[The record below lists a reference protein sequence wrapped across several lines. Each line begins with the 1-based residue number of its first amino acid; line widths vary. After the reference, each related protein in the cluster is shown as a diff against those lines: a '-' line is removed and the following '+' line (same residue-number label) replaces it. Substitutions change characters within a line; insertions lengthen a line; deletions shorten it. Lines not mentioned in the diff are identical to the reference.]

1 MYEYNEGPCTGEHL
15 GRGSRNGFRV
25 YRGHRSTYTTNEQTF
40 VRVLLS
46 LSLSLSLTLCDH
58 PLNSLSLCHSL
69 HTDPHSLLTAALS
82 SHSILFAEILR
93 GYDCIPAGS
102 LLRLRSRTPARKR
115 KCSCEISRRKGLV
128 TRGCKCHSS
137 AHVAI
142 TIATMEVANS
152 WKRENVSWSKSET
165 NEMANRSLW
174 SVFRF
179 HQRIVCPV
187 KNNYRCNWIVW
198 DFNAIPLS
206 RETGIVIRYN
216 TRYQLWKFAIS
227 VAF

>member
-1 MYEYNEGPCTGEHL
+1 MVESWTGCLSTLFTRSCCIVLKLRLRAFEPLYLRTRVTSEHVLCMYEYNEGPCTGEHL
-15 GRGSRNGFRV
+15 GRGSRNGLRV

-46 LSLSLSLTLCDH
+46 LSLSLTLCDH
-58 PLNSLSLCHSL
+58 PLTSLSLCHSL

-137 AHVAI
+137 AHGAI
-142 TIATMEVANS
+142 TIATMQVANS
-152 WKRENVSWSKSET
+152 CKRENVS
-165 NEMANRSLW
+165 
-174 SVFRF
+174 
-179 HQRIVCPV
+179 
-187 KNNYRCNWIVW
+187 
-198 DFNAIPLS
+198 
-206 RETGIVIRYN
+206 
-216 TRYQLWKFAIS
+216 
-227 VAF
+227 